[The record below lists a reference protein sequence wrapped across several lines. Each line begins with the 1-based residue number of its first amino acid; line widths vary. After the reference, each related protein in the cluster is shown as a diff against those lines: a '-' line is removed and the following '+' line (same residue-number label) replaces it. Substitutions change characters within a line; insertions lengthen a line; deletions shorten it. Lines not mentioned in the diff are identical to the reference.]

1 MTNARP
7 GPADIAMSPAVRS
20 TEIKLKISEWKDAS
34 SGSDA
39 SLEENC
45 VRWDAAVT
53 RVQWLVQCIETMR
66 TYKIVETLDEL
77 DRPRT

>member
-20 TEIKLKISEWKDAS
+20 TEAKLKISEWKDAS

-45 VRWDAAVT
+45 VRWDATKRST
-53 RVQWLVQCIETMR
+53 RDSRQR
-66 TYKIVETLDEL
+66 KIVLSRYSDES
-77 DRPRT
+77 RR

>member
-7 GPADIAMSPAVRS
+7 GPADIAMSLAVRS
-20 TEIKLKISEWKDAS
+20 TETKLKISEWKDAS

-45 VRWDAAVT
+45 GRWDEDS
-53 RVQWLVQCIETMR
+53 R
-66 TYKIVETLDEL
+66 D
-77 DRPRT
+77 P